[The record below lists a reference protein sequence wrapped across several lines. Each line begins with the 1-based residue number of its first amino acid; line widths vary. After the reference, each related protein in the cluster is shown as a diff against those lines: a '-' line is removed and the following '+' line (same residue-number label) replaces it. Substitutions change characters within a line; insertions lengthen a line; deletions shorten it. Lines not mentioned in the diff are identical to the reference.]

1 MLPPLARG
9 ALAMTVALTVI
20 YGILF
25 HKITYLIITLVIGS
39 VFHSPEEVLAVHA
52 EDLLTRG
59 NVPQNLHASAV
70 ATDRHKLKQCN

>member
-1 MLPPLARG
+1 MFPPLARA

-25 HKITYLIITLVIGS
+25 HKITHLIITLVIGS

-59 NVPQNLHASAV
+59 NVTQHLHAGAV
-70 ATDRHKLKQCN
+70 ATDRHKLEQI

>member
-1 MLPPLARG
+1 
-9 ALAMTVALTVI
+9 MTIALTVI

-25 HKITYLIITLVIGS
+25 HKITDLKIKLVIGS

-59 NVPQNLHASAV
+59 NVTQYLHAGAV
-70 ATDRHKLKQCN
+70 ATDGHKL